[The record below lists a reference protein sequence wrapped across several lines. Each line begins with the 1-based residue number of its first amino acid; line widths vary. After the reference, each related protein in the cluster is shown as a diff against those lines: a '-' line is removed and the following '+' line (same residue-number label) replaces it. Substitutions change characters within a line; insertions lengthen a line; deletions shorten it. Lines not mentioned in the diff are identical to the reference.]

1 MLVLMG
7 AVFPFVSMIMF
18 SILSMGMTMGML
30 VGMLVAV
37 TSRGSMFVRVTVV
50 MLMLMS
56 TFHNSSSTLF
66 SELELCLTA
75 PSLEDSAPHSCLI
88 NTTI

>member
-7 AVFPFVSMIMF
+7 AVDSLVPMFMIF
-18 SILSMGMTMGML
+18 FLSMGMTMGML
-30 VGMLVAV
+30 VGMSVAV
-37 TSRGSMFVRVTVV
+37 TRRGSMFVRVTVV
-50 MLMLMS
+50 MLMLMR
-56 TFHNSSSTLF
+56 TFHNSSSTWF

-75 PSLEDSAPHSCLI
+75 PSLDDSAPQFCRI